1 MFVGATNRLFRLSG
15 DLRVEQVVE
24 TGPRLDNPMCP
35 PPTSECQC
43 FGANCA
49 ESQKTPTDAVNKAL
63 VIDGRRRRLLA
74 CSSLFQG
81 HCDWHRLTDISRTE
95 PPVWRMVVPNDRRS
109 SVVMFVAPGPPNPAS
124 TEALYVAATRST
136 VGLPAYRDI
145 VPSVCVR
152 NLHDLGLVS
161 DDILTPSRLD
171 VEVQQRDVF
180 RIEFVSGFAS
190 LGFSYFLAVQR
201 ASAVA
206 DADHFVTRVARVCQN
221 DRSMTSYVEIPLR
234 CRVPSVGRH
243 FDVLTA
249 AYLIHPGALLA
260 RTLDLSDAKPATDL
274 EHTLVAV
281 FADRRVVRQGSSSSP
296 QEGARAPPDAALC
309 VFPMSEIRREFTSTI
324 QNCFRGNGTTGPD
337 HYVQP
342 KTCYKT
348 VCGFNLLYNNNN
360 NNNNIGNDIQTC
372 VH

>member
-152 NLHDLGLVS
+152 NLHDLGLCLRRHS
-161 DDILTPSRLD
+161 D
-171 VEVQQRDVF
+171 
-180 RIEFVSGFAS
+180 
-190 LGFSYFLAVQR
+190 
-201 ASAVA
+201 AVA
-206 DADHFVTRVARVCQN
+206 ARRRGPAARRVPDRVRFRFRVARLQLLPGSAA
-221 DRSMTSYVEIPLR
+221 RLGRGGRRPLR
-234 CRVPSVGRH
+234 DARRPRLSERSLDDVVRRNPAALSGAVRRQTLRRSDGRLPDPPRRAPGPNSGSVRREAGHRSG
-243 FDVLTA
+243 T
-249 AYLIHPGALLA
+249 HPGGSVRRPA
-260 RTLDLSDAKPATDL
+260 RRPPRIVEQSAGRCARAARCRPLRLSD
-274 EHTLVAV
+274 
-281 FADRRVVRQGSSSSP
+281 VR
-296 QEGARAPPDAALC
+296 D
-309 VFPMSEIRREFTSTI
+309 STRI
-324 QNCFRGNGTTGPD
+324 HQHDPELLSRQRNYRTGPLRAAE
-337 HYVQP
+337 
-342 KTCYKT
+342 
-348 VCGFNLLYNNNN
+348 NLLQNGLW
-360 NNNNIGNDIQTC
+360 I
-372 VH
+372 

>member
-1 MFVGATNRLFRLSG
+1 MYVGATNRLFRLTE
-15 DLRVEQVVE
+15 DLRVEQVVD
-24 TGPRLDNPMCP
+24 TGPRLDNAMCP
-35 PPTSECQC
+35 PPTSQCQC
-43 FGANCA
+43 FGPNCA
-49 ESQKTPTDAVNKAL
+49 QSLKSLTDAVNKAL
-63 VIDGRRRRLLA
+63 VVDRRRRRVLA

-81 HCDWHRLTDISRTE
+81 HCDSHELANITLTE
-95 PPVWRMVVPNDRRS
+95 PPIWQMVVPNDRES
-109 SVVMFVAPGPPNPAS
+109 SVVAFIAPGPPNPAS
-124 TEALYVAATRST
+124 TEVLYVAATRST

-180 RIEFVSGFAS
+180 RVDFISGFAS

-206 DADHFVTRVARVCQN
+206 DRDQFVTHIARVCQN

-234 CRVPSVGRH
+234 CRSPVTGRH

-249 AYLIHPGALLA
+249 AVLVHPGADLA
-260 RTLDLSDAKPATDL
+260 RSLGLSDAKPATDL
-274 EHTLVAV
+274 EHILVAV
-281 FADRRVVRQGSSSSP
+281 FADRRVP
-296 QEGARAPPDAALC
+296 EGPSTPEDQAPRYAALC
-309 VFPMSEIRREFTSTI
+309 VFSMADIRRGFTRTI

-342 KTCYKT
+342 RTCYKT
-348 VCGFNLLYNNNN
+348 VSC
-360 NNNNIGNDIQTC
+360 I
-372 VH
+372 